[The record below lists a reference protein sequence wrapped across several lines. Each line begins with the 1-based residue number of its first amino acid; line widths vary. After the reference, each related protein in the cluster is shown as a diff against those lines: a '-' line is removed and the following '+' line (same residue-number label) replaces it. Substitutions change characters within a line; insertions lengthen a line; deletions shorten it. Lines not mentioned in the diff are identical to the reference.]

1 MNLVNFRFEIGADGV
16 ALLIWDMPDR
26 SMNVITESVMD
37 ELEKAIDAVVA
48 DPVIKGCVIASGKS
62 AFSGGADLGMLQTGA
77 AHYAVALKEQGPEA
91 ASRLFLAHARRLSG
105 LYRKLETC
113 GKPFA
118 AAIIGVCLGG
128 AFELALACHYR
139 VMADDDK
146 TKVGLPE
153 IKVGLFPGAGGTQR
167 VARLMQ
173 TGDALQFLFRGEQ
186 LKPRAALGARLVHD
200 VAPREELVSRARA
213 WIVNGGKAQA
223 PWDTK
228 EFRNPSGKVFS
239 PAGMM
244 VWPAANAI
252 YRRETYDNYPAA
264 KAILHAVYEGLQLP
278 IDQALDVEAR
288 WFAYILRSKEAAAM
302 IRTLFLSKNELEKG
316 ARRPTDIPPVRLK
329 KIGILGAGF
338 MGAGVGYVCALKGL
352 EVVLIDRDG
361 EAAERGRATID
372 RLISSSVSKG
382 RATAADR
389 EALLSRVN
397 ATADYAALEGC
408 DLVIEAVFEERGV
421 KADVTKRAQAVVG
434 PDAVFAS
441 NTSTLPI
448 TSLAETALKPEN
460 FIGVHFFSPVEK
472 MMLVE
477 VIRGA
482 QTSDRALA
490 TALDFV
496 RIIRKT
502 PIVVND
508 TRGFFANRC
517 VLNFIREGQI
527 MLIEGFP
534 PAMIENVARMAGM
547 PVGPLALNDEVALDL
562 GWKILNATKK
572 DLGDAAVDPA
582 QERVLRYMVEEHGR
596 FGRKNGK
603 GFYDYHADG
612 RKSLWPGLAALAE
625 GRVDP
630 DAVDIAVMKQRFLF
644 VQAVE
649 AARTIAEG
657 VVVDP
662 READV
667 GSVLGFGFAPFTGGA
682 ISFIDGMG
690 AGTFVEICDRFAA
703 AYGPRFAPP
712 PLLREMAARGETFYG
727 RFRARRVAA

>member
-26 SMNVITESVMD
+26 AMNVITESVMD
-37 ELEKAIDAVVA
+37 ELEKAIDAVVD
-48 DPVIKGCVIASGKS
+48 DPAIAGCVIASGKS
-62 AFSGGADLGMLQTGA
+62 AFSGGADLGLLQKGA
-77 AHYAVALKEQGPEA
+77 ARYASVLQEQGAEA
-91 ASRLFLAHARRLSG
+91 ANRIFLANARRLSG

-118 AAIIGVCLGG
+118 AAIAGVCLGG

-146 TKVGLPE
+146 TKIGLPE

-186 LKPRAALGARLVHD
+186 LKPRAALGARLVHEI
-200 VAPREELVSRARA
+200 APRDEIVSRARA
-213 WIVNGGKAQA
+213 WIVNGGKARA
-223 PWDTK
+223 PWDSK

-288 WFAYILRSKEAAAM
+288 WFAHILRSKEAAAM
-302 IRTLFLSKNELEKG
+302 IRTLFLSKNALEKG
-316 ARRPTDIPPVRLK
+316 ARRPANVPAVRLQ
-329 KIGILGAGF
+329 KIGVLGAGF
-338 MGAGVGYVCALKGL
+338 MGAGVGYVCALNGL

-361 EAAERGRATID
+361 EAAQKGRATID
-372 RLISSSVSKG
+372 RLVSSSVSKG
-382 RATAADR
+382 RVTAADR
-389 EALLSRVN
+389 DALLARVN
-397 ATADYAALEGC
+397 ATADYAALQGC
-408 DLVIEAVFEERGV
+408 DLIIEAVFEERSV
-421 KADVTKRAQAVVG
+421 KADVTKRAQAIVG
-434 PDAVFAS
+434 PDVVFAS

-496 RIIRKT
+496 RIIKKT

-508 TRGFFANRC
+508 SRGFFANRC
-517 VLNFIREGQI
+517 VLNYIREGQI
-527 MLIEGFP
+527 MLIEGVP

-572 DLGDAAVDPA
+572 DLGEAAVDPA
-582 QERVLRYMVEEHGR
+582 QARVLRFMVEEHGR
-596 FGRKNGK
+596 FGRKNGR

-625 GRVDP
+625 GRIDP
-630 DAVDIAVMKQRFLF
+630 DSVDIQIMKQRFLV

-657 VVVDP
+657 GVADP

-690 AGTFVEICDRFAA
+690 LGTFVEICDRFVSAC
-703 AYGPRFAPP
+703 GPRFAPP

-727 RFRARRVAA
+727 RFAEGRAAA